1 MMPRRRLRATTMFL
15 SCVLGFARAS
25 MAQSTDNLGSHARD
39 VLYQLSVGGGAAHG
53 GSSGAPAGPLI
64 AADVSAQMRLEGA
77 MRLRVDVWMLDR
89 RVSDS
94 ITYYGQLVK
103 SRTVA
108 AIVSAEFPIRFSRN
122 ITVGPILGVGFVPY
136 LHGVVRYPGI
146 PNEPSV
152 DVTRS
157 ATGAVVSV
165 GLALRWRGL
174 VVEQFVHAIP
184 GIHYPLNGTSA
195 PLMIGW
201 RF

>member
-1 MMPRRRLRATTMFL
+1 
-15 SCVLGFARAS
+15 
-25 MAQSTDNLGSHARD
+25 
-39 VLYQLSVGGGAAHG
+39 
-53 GSSGAPAGPLI
+53 
-64 AADVSAQMRLEGA
+64 
-77 MRLRVDVWMLDR
+77 MRLRVDAWMLDR

-122 ITVGPILGVGFVPY
+122 ITVGPILGVGFTPY

-152 DVTRS
+152 DVTQS
-157 ATGAVVSV
+157 ATGVVFSA

-174 VVEQFVHAIP
+174 VVEQFVHEIP
-184 GIHYPLNGTSA
+184 GIHYPLNGTST

>member
-1 MMPRRRLRATTMFL
+1 MAGAPAT
-15 SCVLGFARAS
+15 
-25 MAQSTDNLGSHARD
+25 
-39 VLYQLSVGGGAAHG
+39 
-53 GSSGAPAGPLI
+53 PAGPLI

-77 MRLRVDVWMLDR
+77 MRLRVDVWLLDR
-89 RVSDS
+89 RVSEAT
-94 ITYYGQLVK
+94 TYYGQLVK

-108 AIVSAEFPIRFSRN
+108 AMVSGEFPIRFSRN
-122 ITVGPILGVGFVPY
+122 ITAGPILGVGFVPY
-136 LHGVVRYPGI
+136 LHGVVRYQGV

-157 ATGAVVSV
+157 ATGAVFSV

-174 VVEQFVHAIP
+174 VIEQFVHAMP
-184 GIHYPLNGTSA
+184 GIHYPLNGTNA